1 MQENCKAMK
10 VLVRSTR
17 TNQFYQGPDQWTP
30 EEQEALDVKQTSRA
44 VELIFDA
51 GLENV
56 EVLLCYEDPRYNI
69 VLPVSR

>member
-1 MQENCKAMK
+1 MK
-10 VLVRSTR
+10 VLLRNTR
-17 TNQFYQGPDQWTP
+17 TNQFYRAPDAWTP
-30 EEQEALDVKQTSRA
+30 DEREALDVKQTSRA

-56 EVLLCYEDPRYNI
+56 EVLLCYDDPRYNI

>member
-1 MQENCKAMK
+1 MK
-10 VLVRSTR
+10 VLLRNTL
-17 TNQFYQGPDQWTP
+17 TNQFYLGPEGWTAD
-30 EEQEALDVKQTSRA
+30 EQEALDVKQTSRA

-56 EVLLCYEDPRYNI
+56 EVLLCYDDPRYNI